1 MKSLSFRA
9 GAAFAVLAAPLL
21 ASAAL
26 AAQAAEPENEGETV
40 EEQQAPAEK
49 AEAEDDAAEPA
60 RICRYV
66 RLDMAS
72 RRKTKVCR
80 TTEEWRELNNPR

>member
-1 MKSLSFRA
+1 MKSLSSRT
-9 GAAFAVLAAPLL
+9 GAVFAVLAAPLF

-26 AAQAAEPENEGETV
+26 AAQSAEPQNEGETT
-40 EEQQAPAEK
+40 EEQQSPAEK
-49 AEAEDDAAEPA
+49 AEAEEEAAEPA

-66 RLDMAS
+66 RLDMSS

-80 TTEEWRELNNPR
+80 TTEQWRELNNPR

>member
-9 GAAFAVLAAPLL
+9 GAVLAVLPAPLF

-26 AAQAAEPENEGETV
+26 AAQSAEPQNEGETA
-40 EEQQAPAEK
+40 EKQQAPAEK
-49 AEAEDDAAEPA
+49 ADVEDDATEPA

-66 RLDMAS
+66 RLDMSS

-80 TTEEWRELNNPR
+80 TTEQWRELNNPR